1 MGVVT
6 SHDLF
11 KILVPLRYLQN
22 GNGPPFRGSAIQRGR
37 YSGGPPFWGS
47 VIPGAAIPE
56 GRYSGVRH
64 FGGTAIPGVRHS
76 GAAISGAT
84 IQGAAN
90 HMSACGHP
98 KSSSHVDDKKHAS
111 KLGDGLPEE

>member
-1 MGVVT
+1 MKQHVNKVAAT
-6 SHDLF
+6 CF
-11 KILVPLRYLQN
+11 YR
-22 GNGPPFRGSAIQRGR
+22 FGSAIPGGR
-37 YSGGPPFWGS
+37 HS
-47 VIPGAAIPE
+47 
-56 GRYSGVRH
+56 
-64 FGGTAIPGVRHS
+64 GGTAIPGVRHS

-111 KLGDGLPEE
+111 KLCDGLPEE